1 MSIARRSRRTE
12 VNIWPAFVDALGQ
25 LVIAIIFLLL
35 IFTVAQFLTTDALSG
50 RDQALQRL
58 TQQINELT
66 DLLNLEKRSS
76 EDLRLNVAQ
85 LSTELQNSSAAKDAL
100 TTRVAQLAARA
111 QDETARADRLSKE
124 LVDANQ
130 TVAADKEK
138 VELQLRELESLRRDI
153 EALRKVRTDLES
165 RVADL
170 AAAQQKSQADLTT
183 ARDRSKELEAK
194 LSSEQERTALAQKE
208 IDKRDIRLAEL
219 AAQNRQASEA
229 LAAQSQQASEALAAQ
244 QKLGKEA
251 QDRVDLLNQQIAAL
265 RDQLQRVSAALQL
278 TETQSKDQQAQIAD
292 LGRRLNLALASKV
305 EELARFRS
313 EFFGRLREV
322 LGDRPDI
329 RVVGDRFVFQSEVL
343 FSAASADLG
352 DDAKAQLKPV
362 AQAIRELVPKI
373 PSDLNWV
380 LRIDGHT
387 DRRPITTPQF
397 PTNWELSTARAIS
410 VVKYL
415 VDQGVPA
422 ERLAAAGFGEFQPI
436 DPRNDEVAYRRN
448 RRIEIKL
455 TDR

>member
-1 MSIARRSRRTE
+1 MSIARRSRRSE
-12 VNIWPAFVDALGQ
+12 INIWPAFVDALGQ

-66 DLLNLEKRSS
+66 DLLSLEKRSN

-85 LSTELQNSSAAKDAL
+85 LSTELQSSSAAKDAL
-100 TTRVAQLAARA
+100 TTRVAELAARA
-111 QDETARADRLSKE
+111 QDQTARADRLDAQ
-124 LVDANQ
+124 LADANK
-130 TVAADKEK
+130 VVSADKEK

-165 RVADL
+165 KVADL
-170 AAAQQKSQADLTT
+170 AAGQQKSQQDLTA

-194 LSSEQERTALAQKE
+194 LASEQERTALAQKE

-219 AAQNRQASEA
+219 AAQGQQAAAA
-229 LAAQSQQASEALAAQ
+229 LAGQ
-244 QKLGKEA
+244 QKLSKEA
-251 QDRVDLLNQQIAAL
+251 QDRVDSLNQQIAAL
-265 RDQLQRVSAALQL
+265 RDQLQRVSAALEL
-278 TETQSKDQQAQIAD
+278 TEGKSKDQQVQIAD

-343 FSAASADLG
+343 FAPASADLG
-352 DDAKAQLKPV
+352 DDAKAQLQPV
-362 AQAIRELVPKI
+362 AMAIKELLPKI
-373 PSDLNWV
+373 PNDLNWV

-387 DRRPITTPQF
+387 DKRPINTPQF
-397 PTNWELSTARAIS
+397 ASNWELSTARAIS

-415 VDQGVPA
+415 IDQGVPPD
-422 ERLAAAGFGEFQPI
+422 RLAAAGFGEFQPL

>member
-1 MSIARRSRRTE
+1 MSIARRSRRSE
-12 VNIWPAFVDALGQ
+12 INIWPAFVDALGQ

-66 DLLNLEKRSS
+66 DLLSLEKRSN

-85 LSTELQNSSAAKDAL
+85 LSTELQSSSAAKDAL
-100 TTRVAQLAARA
+100 TTRVAELAARA
-111 QDETARADRLSKE
+111 QDQTARADRL
-124 LVDANQ
+124 DAQ
-130 TVAADKEK
+130 LADADKVVSADKEK

-165 RVADL
+165 KVADL
-170 AAAQQKSQADLTT
+170 AAGQQKSQQDLTA

-194 LSSEQERTALAQKE
+194 LASEQERTALAQKE

-219 AAQNRQASEA
+219 AAQGQQAAEA
-229 LAAQSQQASEALAAQ
+229 LAGQ
-244 QKLGKEA
+244 QKLSKEA
-251 QDRVDLLNQQIAAL
+251 QDRVDSLNQQIAAL
-265 RDQLQRVSAALQL
+265 RDQLQRVSAALEL
-278 TETQSKDQQAQIAD
+278 TEGKSKDQQVQIAD

-343 FSAASADLG
+343 CAPASADLG
-352 DDAKAQLKPV
+352 DDAKAQLQPV
-362 AQAIRELVPKI
+362 AMAIKELLPKI
-373 PSDLNWV
+373 PNDLNWV

-387 DRRPITTPQF
+387 DKRPINTPQF
-397 PTNWELSTARAIS
+397 ASNWELSTARAIS

-415 VDQGVPA
+415 IDQGVPPD
-422 ERLAAAGFGEFQPI
+422 RLAAAGFGEFQPL

>member
-12 VNIWPAFVDALGQ
+12 INIWPAFVDALGQ

-66 DLLNLEKRSS
+66 DLLNLEKRSN
-76 EDLRLNVAQ
+76 EDLRLNAAQ

-100 TTRVAQLAARA
+100 TTRVAELAARA
-111 QDETARADRLSKE
+111 QDETARADRLNAQ
-124 LVDANQ
+124 LADANQ
-130 TVAADKEK
+130 LVSADKEK

-165 RVADL
+165 KVADL
-170 AAAQQKSQADLTT
+170 AAAQQKSQNDLTA

-194 LSSEQERTALAQKE
+194 LASEQERTALAQKE
-208 IDKRDIRLAEL
+208 IDKRDIRIADLG
-219 AAQNRQASEA
+219 AQWQQTSEA
-229 LAAQSQQASEALAAQ
+229 LAGQ
-244 QKLGKEA
+244 QKLTKEA
-251 QDRVDLLNQQIAAL
+251 QDRVDQLNQQIAAL
-265 RDQLQRVSAALQL
+265 REQLQRVSAALQL
-278 TETQSKDQQAQIAD
+278 TESQSKDQQVQIAD

-343 FSAASADLG
+343 FSPASADLG

-362 AQAIRELVPKI
+362 AVAIRELIPKI
-373 PSDLNWV
+373 PNDLNWV

-397 PTNWELSTARAIS
+397 PSNWELSTARAIS

-415 VDQGVPA
+415 VEQGVPA
-422 ERLAAAGFGEFQPI
+422 ERLAAAGFGEFQPL
-436 DPRNDEVAYRRN
+436 DPRNDEVAFRRN

-455 TDR
+455 TER